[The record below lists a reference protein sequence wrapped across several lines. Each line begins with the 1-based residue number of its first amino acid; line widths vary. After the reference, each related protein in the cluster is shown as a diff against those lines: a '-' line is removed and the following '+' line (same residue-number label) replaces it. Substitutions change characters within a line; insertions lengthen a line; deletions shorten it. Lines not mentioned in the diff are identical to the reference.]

1 MRFVALAAGLM
12 SMAVAASANAAV
24 IFDTITSVTD
34 SATRTRIA
42 PPGAPQQTTGS
53 TSITYGGPLATSFVL
68 ANTTTITQATL
79 RLLATT
85 PTDGGAVVVYIVP
98 NSAGAPS
105 NNGLTGL
112 NFAFTGAM
120 TVGTIL
126 DSALSTTVSNKTI
139 NTNLV
144 LTPGTYW
151 LAAVVDANASVEG
164 IQAPSFGSPSNAT
177 GTARWQ
183 TAAGFTAGN
192 LGFGQSIGVD
202 FAQFTP
208 GSPNAVPGTY
218 STATSPASGSNIDG
232 VFMAQILGTVNNS
245 EQENA
250 PEPATLAV
258 LGAGLVGMGLV
269 RRIRNRKAQTQA

>member
-24 IFDTITSVTD
+24 IFDTITGVTD
-34 SATRTRIA
+34 SATRTRMA
-42 PPGAPQQTTGS
+42 APGAPQQTTGT
-53 TSITYGGPLATSFVL
+53 TSVSYGGPLATSFVL

-79 RLLATT
+79 RMLASN
-85 PTDGGAVVVYIVP
+85 PSDGGAVVVYIVP

-105 NNGLTGL
+105 NNGLSGL
-112 NFAFTGAM
+112 GFQFTGA
-120 TVGTIL
+120 TLVGSVTDL
-126 DSALSTTVSNKTI
+126 ALGSTLTNKSF
-139 NTNLV
+139 NTNIV

-151 LAAVVDANASVEG
+151 LAAVVDADANAEG
-164 IQAPSFGSPSNAT
+164 IQTPAFGSPNNLT
-177 GTARWQ
+177 GSGRWQ
-183 TAAGFTAGN
+183 TASNFTSGN

-208 GSPNAVPGTY
+208 GSPTAGPGTY
-218 STATSPASGSNIDG
+218 STQTIPASGSNIDG

-245 EQENA
+245 EQET

-269 RRIRNRKAQTQA
+269 RRIRNRKAKTQA

>member
-24 IFDTITSVTD
+24 IFDTISSVTD

-42 PPGAPQQTTGS
+42 PPGAPQQTTGT

-105 NNGLTGL
+105 NNGSTGL
-112 NFAFTGAM
+112 GFQFTGAM

-139 NTNLV
+139 NTNIV

-151 LAAVVDANASVEG
+151 LAAVVDADANSEG
-164 IQAPSFGSPSNAT
+164 IQTPSFGSPNAT

-218 STATSPASGSNIDG
+218 STATSPATGSNIDG
-232 VFMAQILGTVNNS
+232 VFMAQIIGTVNTN
-245 EQENA
+245 EQET